1 MSLRSSSRKGAAVAF
16 APNPLCRAIAFG
28 LTSSLACFS
37 AAAAEE
43 PGGLEE
49 VMVMG
54 EKTERSLQ
62 DTVSSVRVV
71 TAEDIEEQDINDFHD
86 VLDRTPNVSRNP
98 GNGFNIRGI
107 DVFSVSG
114 GGNSYLASV
123 YSDGAPLPYR
133 LIQKIGFS
141 TWDVQQVEVLRGP
154 QSTLQG
160 RNALAG
166 AIVMNTQDPSYEWG
180 FKGRLGLGEEGR
192 EEKAVAF
199 GGGLVEDQL
208 ALRVAAEQRDFDGYI
223 ENTSRGENSDFKHD
237 ETLRLKL
244 LAEPDALPNLRA
256 MLTLTQAEMDNGVDW
271 SNSGD
276 ADPFANPH
284 TTFNDPMREF
294 IDSDM
299 AVLKMNYD
307 LGANWALTSTTTY
320 SDVNYGYRWDGD
332 QGPEPGHT
340 LANDRVDQTLSQE
353 FLLSFDFD
361 RLRGVVGSY
370 YSDLDVNAHRSG
382 AQGISFARLGV
393 PTLLMAPPE
402 FGGLG
407 LTQEQAQAVLA
418 IYDPLDPVIVDDD
431 RTLEQGVGTVAL
443 FADLTYRAGDQL
455 DLFAGLRYDRE
466 RQGNANSAVTT
477 IVNREDMPD
486 PPNPAFDPVT
496 AALVAGLNA
505 RILGMADAASG
516 TAPLEDEDFDALLPK
531 AGAIWHWSDDIST
544 SFTAQK
550 GYRSGGVGANIA
562 RATTYSY
569 DPEYTW
575 NYELSLRSLWMDG
588 RLAANASLF
597 YLDWEDQQ
605 VTVQLSSSTYDRET
619 LNSGSSTVKGAE
631 VELLFQAD
639 EHWSGY
645 AGLGYSKTEFE
656 EFEIVR
662 DTTTYDLS
670 GRSFVGAPEVTAN
683 LGATYRNG
691 GLMLN
696 ANANYRDESATLA
709 NPYSTG
715 LTEEDPDFDPKNDAR
730 TLVNLRAGYEWDN
743 LGAFL
748 TVRNLFDEG
757 YIEKADWGGGTHYLG
772 QPRLATLRL
781 EADF

>member
-1 MSLRSSSRKGAAVAF
+1 MSAWKNVQSGF
-16 APNPLCRAIAFG
+16 ARNPLCRAIAIG
-28 LTSSLACFS
+28 LACVS
-37 AAAAEE
+37 AAAVAEE
-43 PGGLEE
+43 QRGLEE
-49 VMVMG
+49 VTVMG

-62 DTVSSVRVV
+62 DTITSVRVV
-71 TAEDIEEQDINDFHD
+71 TATEIEEQNINNFHD
-86 VLDRTPNVSRNP
+86 VLDRAPNVSRNP

-133 LIQKIGFS
+133 VIQKFGFS

-166 AIVMNTQDPSYEWG
+166 AIVMNTVDPTYEWG

-199 GGGLVEDQL
+199 GGGLIEDQL
-208 ALRVAAEQRDFDGYI
+208 ALRVSAEQRDFDGYI
-223 ENTSRGENSDFKHD
+223 KNITRDEYSDFKHD

-256 MLTLTQAEMDNGVDW
+256 MLTLTKAEMDNGVDW

-276 ADPFANPH
+276 ADPFENPH
-284 TTFNDPMREF
+284 TSFNDPTREF
-294 IDSDM
+294 TDSDM
-299 AVLKMNYD
+299 AVLK
-307 LGANWALTSTTTY
+307 LGYTLGDNWALTATTTY
-320 SDVNYGYRWDGD
+320 SDVNYGYLWDGD
-332 QGPEPGHT
+332 EGPEPGNT
-340 LANDRVDQTLSQE
+340 LANDRVDRTLSQE
-353 FLLSFDFD
+353 LLLSFDFE
-361 RLRGVVGSY
+361 RLRGVVGGY

-393 PTLLMAPPE
+393 PTLLVAPPQ

-418 IYDPLDPVIVDDD
+418 IYDPFDPAIISDD
-431 RTLEQGVGTVAL
+431 RSLRQRVSTAAL
-443 FADLTYRAGDQL
+443 FTDFSYAVSEKF

-466 RQGNANSAVTT
+466 RQENANDAVTT
-477 IVNREDMPD
+477 IVNLEDMPD
-486 PPNPAFDPVT
+486 AANPAFDPMT
-496 AALVAGLNA
+496 AAIVAGLNA

-516 TAPLEDEDFDALLPK
+516 TEPLVDEDFDALLPK
-531 AGAIWHWSDDIST
+531 AGATWHWSDDVST
-544 SFTAQK
+544 SFTAQR
-550 GYRSGGVGANIA
+550 GYRSGGVGSNIA
-562 RATTYSY
+562 RATTYTY

-575 NYELSLRSLWMDG
+575 NYELSLRSLFLDG
-588 RLAANASLF
+588 RLVANANLF

-605 VTVQLSSSTYDRET
+605 VTVQLSGSTYDRET
-619 LNSGSSTVKGAE
+619 FNSGSSTVRGAE
-631 VELLFQAD
+631 VELLFRAD
-639 EHWSGY
+639 EYWSGY

-656 EFEIVR
+656 EFEVVMPTAI
-662 DTTTYDLS
+662 YDLS
-670 GRSFVGAPEVTAN
+670 GRAFVGAPDVTAN
-683 LGATYRNG
+683 LGVTYRNG
-691 GLMLN
+691 GLVLN
-696 ANANYRDESATLA
+696 ANANYRDESVTLA
-709 NPYSTG
+709 NPYSSG
-715 LTEEDPDFDPKNDAR
+715 LTEEDPHFDPRNDAR

-748 TVRNLFDEG
+748 TVSNLLDEE
-757 YIEKADWGGGTHYLG
+757 YIDRADSGGGIHYLG